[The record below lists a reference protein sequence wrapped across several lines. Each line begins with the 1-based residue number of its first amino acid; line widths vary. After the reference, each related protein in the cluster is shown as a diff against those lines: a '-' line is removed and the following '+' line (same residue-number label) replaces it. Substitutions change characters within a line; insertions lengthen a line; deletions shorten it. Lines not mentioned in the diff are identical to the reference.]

1 MNFNLDFLQRVY
13 WRNTVQDY
21 LITLGIILL
30 GLVLVRLFK
39 KGVLG
44 KLRQWTSRTK
54 SNLDDYLVDSMDRFG
69 IPALNFAVIYFA
81 LDFIRLSRKVDKIVT
96 MITTIIITI
105 LIIRILSS
113 TILLVLQANL
123 RKQQQ
128 GEEKVKQMG
137 GLMLIINSVIWILG
151 ILFLIDNLGYN
162 VSTIIA
168 GLGIGGIAIAL
179 AAQNILGDVFNYFV
193 IFFDRPFEVGDF
205 IIIDTKMGVVD
216 YIGLK
221 TTRIKSLSGEML
233 VFANSDLTG
242 SRIHNYKNMQQRR
255 VLFKIQV
262 NYSTPPEKLTEIS
275 AMLKQVVEEQSPVRF
290 DRAHFFNYG
299 AYGLEFEIVYFV
311 LDADYTVYMNVHQR
325 VNIRIYEELKKMD
338 VAFALPTQHL
348 YLANLDTEQESSVRG
363 LK

>member
-1 MNFNLDFLQRVY
+1 MINLDFLQKVY

-21 LITLGIILL
+21 LITLGIIML
-30 GLVLVRLFK
+30 GLLLVRLFK
-39 KGVLG
+39 KYIIA
-44 KLRQWTSRTK
+44 KLKILTSRTK
-54 SNLDDYLVDSMDRFG
+54 SYFDDYLVDSMDRFG

-81 LDFIRLSRKVDKIVT
+81 LDFLRLSRKVDKIVT
-96 MITTIIITI
+96 IATTIIITI
-105 LIIRILSS
+105 LVIRILSS
-113 TILLVLQANL
+113 AILLLLQANL
-123 RKQQQ
+123 RRQAQ

-137 GLMLIINSVIWILG
+137 GLMLIINSIIWILG
-151 ILFLIDNLGYN
+151 IVFLIDNLGYN

-255 VLFKIQV
+255 VVFKIQLD
-262 NYSTPPEKLTEIS
+262 YKTPVERLAEVS
-275 AMLKQVVEEQSPVRF
+275 ALLKQVVEEQSPVRF
-290 DRAHFFNYG
+290 DRAHFMNYG
-299 AYGLEFEIVYFV
+299 SYGLEYEIVYFV

-325 VNIRIYEELKKMD
+325 VNIRIYEELQKRGL
-338 VAFALPTQHL
+338 AFALPTQYL
-348 YLANLDTEQESSVRG
+348 YISGMEKDTDSSARMQ
-363 LK
+363 

>member
-1 MNFNLDFLQRVY
+1 MNLDFLQKVY

-21 LITLGIILL
+21 LITLGIIML
-30 GLVLVRLFK
+30 GLLLVRLFK
-39 KGVLG
+39 KYIIA
-44 KLRQWTSRTK
+44 KLKILTSRTK
-54 SNLDDYLVDSMDRFG
+54 SYFDDYLVDSMDRFG

-81 LDFIRLSRKVDKIVT
+81 LDFLRLSRKVDKIVT
-96 MITTIIITI
+96 IATTIIITI
-105 LIIRILSS
+105 LVIRILSS
-113 TILLVLQANL
+113 AILLLLQANL
-123 RKQQQ
+123 RRQAQ

-137 GLMLIINSVIWILG
+137 GLMLIINSIIWILG
-151 ILFLIDNLGYN
+151 IVFLIDNLGYN

-255 VLFKIQV
+255 VVFKIQLD
-262 NYSTPPEKLTEIS
+262 YKTPVERLAEVS
-275 AMLKQVVEEQSPVRF
+275 ALLKQVVEEQSPVRF
-290 DRAHFFNYG
+290 DRAHFMNYG
-299 AYGLEFEIVYFV
+299 SYGLEYEIVYFV

-325 VNIRIYEELKKMD
+325 VNIRIYEELQKRGL
-338 VAFALPTQHL
+338 AFALPTQYL
-348 YLANLDTEQESSVRG
+348 YISGMEKDTDSSARMQ
-363 LK
+363 

>member
-1 MNFNLDFLQRVY
+1 MINLDFLQKVY

-39 KGVLG
+39 KYILTRLKVL
-44 KLRQWTSRTK
+44 TSRTK
-54 SNLDDYLVDSMDRFG
+54 SYFDDYLVDSMDRFG
-69 IPALNFAVIYFA
+69 IPALNFAVVYFA
-81 LDFIRLSRKVDKIVT
+81 LDFLRLSRKVDKIVT
-96 MITTIIITI
+96 TATTIIITI
-105 LIIRILSS
+105 LVIRILSS
-113 TILLVLQANL
+113 AILLVLQANL
-123 RKQQQ
+123 RRQAQ

-137 GLMLIINSVIWILG
+137 GLMLIINSIIWILG
-151 ILFLIDNLGYN
+151 IVFLIDNLGYN

-205 IIIDTKMGVVD
+205 IIIDQKMGVVD

-255 VLFKIQV
+255 VVFKIQLD
-262 NYSTPPEKLTEIS
+262 YKTPVDRLAEVS

-290 DRAHFFNYG
+290 DRAHFMNYG
-299 AYGLEFEIVYFV
+299 SYGLEYEIVYFV

-325 VNIRIYEELKKMD
+325 VNIRIYEELQQRGI
-338 VAFALPTQHL
+338 AFALPTQYL
-348 YLANLDTEQESSVRG
+348 YVSGLETDVDSSAR
-363 LK
+363 LR

>member
-1 MNFNLDFLQRVY
+1 MSYLDFLQKVY

-21 LITLGIILL
+21 LITLGIIML

-39 KGVLG
+39 KYILA
-44 KLRQWTSRTK
+44 KLKILTSRTK
-54 SNLDDYLVDSMDRFG
+54 SYFDDYLVDSMDRFG
-69 IPALNFAVIYFA
+69 VPALNFAVVYFA
-81 LDFIRLSRKVDKIVT
+81 LDFLRLSRKVDKIVT
-96 MITTIIITI
+96 IATTIIITI

-113 TILLVLQANL
+113 AILLVLQANL
-123 RKQQQ
+123 RRQAQ

-137 GLMLIINSVIWILG
+137 GLMLIINSIIWILG
-151 ILFLIDNLGYN
+151 IVFLIDNLGYN

-255 VLFKIQV
+255 VVFKIQLD
-262 NYSTPPEKLTEIS
+262 YKTPVDRLAEVSE
-275 AMLKQVVEEQSPVRF
+275 MLKKVIEEQSPVRF
-290 DRAHFFNYG
+290 DRAHFMNYG
-299 AYGLEFEIVYFV
+299 SYGLEYEIVYFV
-311 LDADYTVYMNVHQR
+311 LDAEYGVYMNVHQR
-325 VNIRIYEELKKMD
+325 VNIRIYEELQKRGI
-338 VAFALPTQHL
+338 AFALPTQYL
-348 YLANLDTEQESSVRG
+348 YVSGLEKDADSSARIQ
-363 LK
+363 